1 MLCTTRTT
9 SLACVKKGF
18 GEVAANVGPCVV
30 IGLSKFIYLEISF
43 IIAKRVPCDRRYR
56 SCANTFLFA

>member
-9 SLACVKKGF
+9 SLACVKKGLW
-18 GEVAANVGPCVV
+18 EVAVNVGHCVV
-30 IGLSKFIYLEISF
+30 IGLSKFIMSF
-43 IIAKRVPCDRRYR
+43 IIEKRVPCDRLRYR